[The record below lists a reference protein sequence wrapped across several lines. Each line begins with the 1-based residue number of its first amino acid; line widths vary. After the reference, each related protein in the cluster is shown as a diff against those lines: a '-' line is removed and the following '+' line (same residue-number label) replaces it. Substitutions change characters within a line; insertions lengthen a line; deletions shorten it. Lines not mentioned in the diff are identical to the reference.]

1 MVDSV
6 DSVLTVDDKV
16 DCVAELVALVTVGVE
31 DVVEMV
37 VLDSVV
43 LCDSVIGSEIV
54 INTRQT

>member
-16 DCVAELVALVTVGVE
+16 DRVAELVALVTVGVE